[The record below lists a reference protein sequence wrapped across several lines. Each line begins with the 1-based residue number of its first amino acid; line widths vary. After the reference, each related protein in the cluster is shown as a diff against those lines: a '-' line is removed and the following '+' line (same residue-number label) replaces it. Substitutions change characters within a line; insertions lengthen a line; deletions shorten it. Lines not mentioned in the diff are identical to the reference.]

1 MTKCSERNVRNG
13 NFIIMK
19 YSNPFALI
27 PYKHPALFCDREQ
40 EVKRLHEAFKNERN
54 TVLIALR
61 RIGKTG
67 LIKHL
72 FNQMASDSSIK
83 TVYVDI
89 MDTYSVDE
97 FVNKLA
103 STIMQA
109 VSSKSKRWYNSFVQ
123 HLSGL
128 NPILTFDPQT
138 GAPSIALQLHN
149 EQQQKTS
156 IEKIFE
162 FIESQPHRVL
172 IAIDEFQQITH
183 YNTPGF
189 EAFLRS
195 QIQNLRKCNFIF
207 SGSEQHILSAMF
219 SSANKPFYQSADYLK
234 LDRISTASYAQ
245 FIVSKF
251 EETKKTIS
259 YETAFELI
267 EWLDNYT
274 FYVQN
279 YFNKLWFITRKV
291 VTSDDIQAAK
301 QQVLTEREYIYTN
314 LRKLL
319 TDGQYHL
326 LKAIAVS
333 GEVKQPTSFGFV
345 GKFKLG
351 TPSSVNSAIKALL
364 QKELI
369 YHEYEAYK
377 VYDVFLEKWFQSKQ

>member
-1 MTKCSERNVRNG
+1 
-13 NFIIMK
+13 MK
-19 YSNPFALI
+19 YSNPFPLI
-27 PYKHPALFCDREQ
+27 PYKQASLFCDRAN
-40 EVKRLHEAFKNERN
+40 EVKMLHEAFINERN

-72 FNQMASDSSIK
+72 FSQMASDSSIK

-89 MDTYSVDE
+89 MDTYSLDE

-103 STIMQA
+103 SNVMQA
-109 VSSKSKRWYNSFVQ
+109 LSSKSKRWYNSFVQ
-123 HLSGL
+123 YLSGL
-128 NPILTFDPQT
+128 NPMLTFDPQT
-138 GAPSIALQLHN
+138 GVPSLELQLHN
-149 EQQQKTS
+149 EQQQKAS

-245 FIVSKF
+245 FIVLKF
-251 EETKKTIS
+251 DETKKSIS

-267 EWLDNYT
+267 EWLDAYT

-279 YFNKLWFITRKV
+279 YFNKLWFITRTM
-291 VTSDDIQAAK
+291 VTSEDVQAAK
-301 QQVLTEREYIYTN
+301 QQVITEREYIYIN

-319 TDGQYHL
+319 TNGQYHL
-326 LKAIAVS
+326 LKAIAIS
-333 GEVKQPTSFGFV
+333 GEVKQPTSFDFV

-369 YHEYEAYK
+369 YHEHEAYK